1 MYGMTQIGRDYYD
14 MSKTYPLPKY
24 NLELVLGFMTAIAS
38 HEMKLM
44 LCAEVSHRLMST
56 LTVQD
61 LMVAYYRKDTRG
73 FKEECTKNII
83 GQIVMT
89 K

>member
-1 MYGMTQIGRDYYD
+1 MTQIGRDYYD
-14 MSKTYPLPKY
+14 MSKTFPMPKY
-24 NLELVLGFMTAIAS
+24 GLEIVLGFSTAIAS

-44 LCAEVSHRLMST
+44 LCAEVSHRLMSVK
-56 LTVQD
+56 TVYD
-61 LMVAYYRKDTRG
+61 LMGAYYQKTG
-73 FKEECTKNII
+73 EKYFKEECTKNLV